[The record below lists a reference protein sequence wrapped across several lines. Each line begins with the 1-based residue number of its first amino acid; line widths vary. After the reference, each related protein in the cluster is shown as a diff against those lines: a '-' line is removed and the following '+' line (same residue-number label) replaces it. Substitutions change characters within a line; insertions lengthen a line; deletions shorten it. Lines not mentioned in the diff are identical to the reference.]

1 MKSFAIIA
9 ALAVAVAAQSTP
21 EELAGQLPECA
32 LDCIHKAGEEA
43 GCEEGDYACECENQE
58 AITTSA
64 ALCNSELEGSEKCG
78 AGDLASIPP
87 HFPAITPR
95 LRHPC

>member
-9 ALAVAVAAQSTP
+9 ALAVVVAAQSTP

-32 LDCIHKAGEEA
+32 LDCIRKAGDEA
-43 GCEEGDYACECENQE
+43 GCEEGDYACECENQD

-64 ALCNSELEGSEKCG
+64 ALCNSNLEKGEKCEG
-78 AGDLASIPP
+78 GDLASIST
-87 HFPAITPR
+87 HFPPR
-95 LRHPC
+95 RP

>member
-9 ALAVAVAAQSTP
+9 ALAVVVAAQSTP

-32 LDCIHKAGEEA
+32 LDCIRKAGDEA
-43 GCEEGDYACECENQE
+43 GCEEGDYACECENQD

-64 ALCNSELEGSEKCG
+64 ALCNTERETDEKCG
-78 AGDLASIPP
+78 AGDLASISTYYPLV
-87 HFPAITPR
+87 TS
-95 LRHPC
+95 RHR